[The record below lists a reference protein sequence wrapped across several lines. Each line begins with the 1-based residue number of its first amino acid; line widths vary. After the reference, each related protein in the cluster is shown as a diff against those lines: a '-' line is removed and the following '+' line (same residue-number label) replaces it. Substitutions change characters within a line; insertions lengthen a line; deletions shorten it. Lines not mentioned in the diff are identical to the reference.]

1 MLCNSA
7 AKTIIHFTLYMDAY
21 YLESYEMMMI
31 TIIIIIIIITILRM
45 ISIVLSS

>member
-1 MLCNSA
+1 
-7 AKTIIHFTLYMDAY
+7 MDAY

>member
-1 MLCNSA
+1 
-7 AKTIIHFTLYMDAY
+7 MDAY

-31 TIIIIIIIITILRM
+31 TIIIIIIIIITILRM